1 MNILVFILILSE
13 LTYSISCSK
22 AFKISIGLVYC
33 DDIDLTKAEE
43 ILTEL
48 NDEKNSNSKIKIK
61 MELKPLQLKMD
72 DNPISVSLS
81 VCDKLMASNS
91 LYGLII
97 SSSECLPRKNSD
109 PSLLEKEYLQTVSAI
124 SFTCSYY
131 QIPVFDLVH
140 RNAIFSDKSTY
151 SSFIRM
157 TTPYYHQASIWI
169 ELLKYF
175 EWKSVNLI
183 YSSDEEGKYLASR
196 FQHLADQNE
205 IKVIILIYCFLDIFS
220 GK

>member
-1 MNILVFILILSE
+1 MNALGVILIFSG
-13 LTYSISCSK
+13 LTYPINCSK

-33 DDIDLTKAEE
+33 DEIDLTKAEE
-43 ILTEL
+43 IVTEL
-48 NDEKNSNSKIKIK
+48 NDEKNSNAKVKIK
-61 MELKPLQLKMD
+61 MELKPLQLKAD

-97 SSSECLPRKNSD
+97 SGSECLPRKNAD
-109 PSLLEKEYLQTVSAI
+109 PSLLEKEYLQTVSAV

-175 EWKSVNLI
+175 DWKLVNLI

-205 IKVIILIYCFLDIFS
+205 IKVLLNLC
-220 GK
+220 